1 MQHAKPEKQKLPLKI
16 ILVNITES
24 RDSRCVQVAEEADKR
39 ATGENESFFRN
50 TPSGCEHAVSVFS
63 VPLFVNETA
72 VCQIQ
77 SVTDMM
83 SANEKES
90 LTHHCQKKFPNL
102 ALSSA
107 GGVL

>member
-1 MQHAKPEKQKLPLKI
+1 MQHAKPEKQQLPLKI
-16 ILVNITES
+16 LINITES

-63 VPLFVNETA
+63 VALFVNETA

-102 ALSSA
+102 ALSTA